1 VIEKIQDFWLQSY
14 HSDRTAFW
22 FELVGFVFVVGASL
36 YLAMNAHNPDM
47 RVVYPVAFVGAA
59 SQCYAAIR
67 RGAAWVSVLTGY
79 FCIIN
84 VFGFGRAWGWW

>member
-1 VIEKIQDFWLQSY
+1 VIEKIRDFWLQSY

-22 FELVGFVFVVGASL
+22 FELAGFVFVVGSSL
-36 YLAMNAHNPDM
+36 YLAVNALNPDM

-84 VFGFGRAWGWW
+84 VFGFGRAMGWW